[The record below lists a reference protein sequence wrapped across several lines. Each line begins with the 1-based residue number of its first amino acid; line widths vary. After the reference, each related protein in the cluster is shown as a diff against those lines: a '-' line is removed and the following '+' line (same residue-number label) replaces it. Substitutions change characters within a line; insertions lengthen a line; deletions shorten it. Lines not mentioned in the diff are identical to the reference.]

1 MNKLTIDNLVFR
13 GRHGETSRELVEDQS
28 FELSLEISL
37 DTAAAA
43 VSDKL
48 ADTYDYKQAIAIA
61 EGLIAHTHSVL
72 IEQLAERIAQHI
84 LNDRRIDEVKVTLR
98 KVTNPGGI
106 PGITIKRRRSLQ
118 SGVAGFKDLDFRKI
132 VTEIRAHG
140 ATGFP
145 LLQDYYRQMLLARG
159 RKLEYE
165 QRPEYVGP
173 AKVRE
178 QLSSAKVIPSPS
190 LFSALVG
197 EFETL
202 LNYENLKLIESERPF
217 STPIKFNEIS
227 LQKYD
232 AGSIGIT
239 PHLDSARCQYLVVIL
254 VLVGEGCFATCKDR
268 AGTNPHEIRPK
279 TGDVILIRA
288 AGFDGVDERP
298 FHYLNDIREE
308 RLALGLRFLK

>member
-1 MNKLTIDNLVFR
+1 MNKLTIDDLLIR

-48 ADTYDYKQAIAIA
+48 ADTYDYKQAVAIA
-61 EGLIAHTHSVL
+61 ESLITSTHSVL

-84 LNDRRIDEVKVTLR
+84 LNDRRLDEVKVTLR

-118 SGVAGFKDLDFRKI
+118 SGIAGFKPIDFKKALA
-132 VTEIRAHG
+132 EIRAHG

-145 LLQDYYRQMLLARG
+145 LLQDYYRQMLLAEG
-159 RKLEYE
+159 QKLEYE
-165 QRPEYVGP
+165 RRPEYVGP

-178 QLSSAKVIPSPS
+178 QLSSAKVIPDPSP
-190 LFSALVG
+190 FSALVG

-202 LNYENLKLIESERPF
+202 LNYETLKLVEAERPF
-217 STPIKFNEIS
+217 VRPVKFNETS

-239 PHLDSARCQYLVVIL
+239 PHLDSARCQDLVVIL
-254 VLVGEGCFATCKDR
+254 VLVGEGCFATCADR

-279 TGDVILIRA
+279 PGDAILMRA

-298 FHYLNDIREE
+298 FHYLTDIREE
-308 RLALGLRFLK
+308 RLALGLRFFK